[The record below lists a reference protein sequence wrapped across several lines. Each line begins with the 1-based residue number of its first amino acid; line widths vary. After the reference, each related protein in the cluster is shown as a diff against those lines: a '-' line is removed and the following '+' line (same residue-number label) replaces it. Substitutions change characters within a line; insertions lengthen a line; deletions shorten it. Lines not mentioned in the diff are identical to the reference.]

1 MQQDAPTPEDPH
13 DVPQTPIE
21 QSGAQDEPAMS
32 STTTSAPKK
41 RLAKKSAV
49 TNAAAEPKPVKAAP
63 KKKAVAKTTTAKTAA
78 AKETT
83 TTATVNAKKATAK
96 KPAAPKPAATKTTAK
111 KAAATRT
118 ASKAKTGALESEIKR
133 KRPTAP
139 KRAPFEIAGNRV
151 TPGKR
156 MRMELPIGNLM
167 SGTPVAL
174 PLIVVHGKKD
184 GPVVW
189 LSAAIHGDEI
199 CGVEIIR
206 QALDAINAATLA
218 GTVIAAPV
226 VNVHGFNTSDRYL
239 PDRRDL
245 NRSFPGSVRGS
256 LASRI
261 AYLFMKEIV
270 KRSDVGIDLHTGSDL
285 RTNLPQIRCDI
296 DNAPTVELAEVFG
309 APIIIDARLRDG
321 SLRQATVE
329 AGKIMLLFEGGE
341 ASRFDPAAIATGTTG
356 VLRILNHLG
365 LTDIDTPVAQRPLY
379 SRSTSW
385 SRASNSGIVHLDAH
399 LGELVIAK
407 QQLATIY
414 DPFGKALGKIKA
426 KQDGIVIGHTQA
438 PLVNRGDAI
447 SHVARMLTEPPT
459 PGQAE
464 PGMID
469 AEDG

>member
-1 MQQDAPTPEDPH
+1 MKNKRTTAETASSDPL
-13 DVPQTPIE
+13 T
-21 QSGAQDEPAMS
+21 ADEAAS
-32 STTTSAPKK
+32 ESVVTETSATDSNKAG
-41 RLAKKSAV
+41 AKKTS
-49 TNAAAEPKPVKAAP
+49 T
-63 KKKAVAKTTTAKTAA
+63 KKMVAKKTPG
-78 AKETT
+78 
-83 TTATVNAKKATAK
+83 KKL
-96 KPAAPKPAATKTTAK
+96 
-111 KAAATRT
+111 
-118 ASKAKTGALESEIKR
+118 ASADGSHESEIKK
-133 KRPTAP
+133 KRPT
-139 KRAPFEIAGNRV
+139 KSSRAPFEIAGNRV
-151 TPGKR
+151 TAGKR

-174 PLIVVHGKKD
+174 PLIVVHGKQD

-206 QALDAINAATLA
+206 QVLDAISATTMA

-245 NRSFPGSVRGS
+245 NRSFPGSQRGS

-270 KRSDVGIDLHTGSDL
+270 KRSDVGIDLHTASDL
-285 RTNLPQIRCDI
+285 RTNLPQIRCDL
-296 DNAPTVELAEVFG
+296 DHGPTLELAETFG
-309 APIIIDARLRDG
+309 APIVIDARLRDG

-341 ASRFDPAAIATGTTG
+341 ASRFDPAAIAAGTAG
-356 VLRILNHLG
+356 VLRTLNHMG
-365 LTDIDTPVAQRPLY
+365 LTDIATPVAHRSLY

-385 SRASNSGIVHLDAH
+385 SRASKSGIVHLDAL

-426 KQDGIVIGHTQA
+426 KHDGIVIGHTQA
-438 PLVNRGDAI
+438 PLVNLGDAI
-447 SHVARMLTEPPT
+447 SHVARILSDAPKPGWAVPGAIDTE
-459 PGQAE
+459 
-464 PGMID
+464 D
-469 AEDG
+469 